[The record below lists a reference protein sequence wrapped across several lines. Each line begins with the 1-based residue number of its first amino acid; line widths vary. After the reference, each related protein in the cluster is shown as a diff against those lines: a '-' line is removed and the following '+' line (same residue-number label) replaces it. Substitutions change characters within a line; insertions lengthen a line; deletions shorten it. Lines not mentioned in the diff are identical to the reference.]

1 MAALASELRNQ
12 LENAIIKARQEAE
25 TAAAAALKT
34 LAVEAREPY
43 PSMSEEQRR
52 LRRGLRARAR
62 QLGEGEMERG
72 MALLIEEVAYEQ
84 WHRMLFARFLAENG
98 LLMHPDGVPVT
109 LEDCAELAPEEGA
122 ADAWELAA
130 RYAGGMLPGT
140 FRADDPAA
148 QVRLAPENRH
158 KLERIVG
165 EQPVAVFT
173 SEDGLGWVYQFW
185 QSQKKKEV
193 NDSERKIGGAD
204 IAPVTQLFT
213 EDYMVKFLLHNSLG
227 AWWAARHPDSPLVQS
242 FDYLRY
248 REDGTP
254 AAGTFDGWPKRVAD
268 VTMMDP
274 CGGSG
279 HFVVAGFEM
288 LTRMRMEEEG
298 LDAATAGDAV
308 IRDNLFMLE
317 LDPRCTQIAA
327 FNLAL
332 AAWKSGDYRE
342 IPIPNI
348 ACSGIA
354 VVGQLDDW
362 LKLAGDDYGLQQT
375 MTRLYHLFK
384 NAPDLGSLVNPTN
397 IPLED
402 RMFVSGFDK
411 IAEVLTLALSKER
424 YNEDPASALF
434 GVAVV
439 GIVKA
444 AELLSKKYTLVSTN
458 VPFLGFKK
466 QAELLASYCEAY
478 HSDAK
483 IDLASVFVDRC
494 SYFTTEGGTYAIVTP
509 QNWLFLGSYED
520 FRKRLLKEQ
529 SWCLV
534 IWLGPG
540 AFETISGEVVKPI
553 LTILT
558 MLN

>member
-1 MAALASELRNQ
+1 MSSG
-12 LENAIIKARQEAE
+12 
-25 TAAAAALKT
+25 TACCLPA
-34 LAVEAREPY
+34 
-43 PSMSEEQRR
+43 
-52 LRRGLRARAR
+52 
-62 QLGEGEMERG
+62 
-72 MALLIEEVAYEQ
+72 
-84 WHRMLFARFLAENG
+84 FLAENG

-130 RYAGGMLPGT
+130 RYAGEMLPGI

-148 QVRLAPENRH
+148 QVRFAPENRH

-227 AWWAARHPDSPLVQS
+227 AWWAARHPDSPLVQT

-254 AAGTFDGWPKRVAD
+254 AAGAFDGWPARVAD

-298 LDAATAGDAV
+298 LDAAAAGDAV

-332 AAWKSGDYRE
+332 AAWKSGGYRE

-354 VVGQLDDW
+354 VEGQLEDW
-362 LKLAGDDYGLQQT
+362 LKLAEGNYGLEVT
-375 MTRLYHLFK
+375 LTRLYHLFK
-384 NAPDLGSLVNPTN
+384 HAPDLGSLIDPGD
-397 IPLED
+397 IPLQD
-402 RMFVSGFDK
+402 RMFISDYAQVEPLLQK
-411 IAEVLTLALSKER
+411 VLQHEKA
-424 YNEDPASALF
+424 DPSATVF
-434 GVAVV
+434 GAVVTGVA
-439 GIVKA
+439 KA
-444 AELLSKKYTLVSTN
+444 SKLLAGTYTLVATN
-458 VPFLGFKK
+458 VPYLKRGNQDKRLKDFC
-466 QAELLASYCEAY
+466 AEYYPEA
-478 HSDAK
+478 K
-483 IDLASVFVDRC
+483 PDLAVTFLARC
-494 SYFTTEGGTYAIVTP
+494 RSFTHLNGTFAVVTP
-509 QNWLFLGSYED
+509 QSWLFQAYYLIFAQTERISIRLDIIHANRGRFYSE
-520 FRKRLLKEQ
+520 FELKRPEQ
-529 SWCLV
+529 YFSKQ
-534 IWLGPG
+534 I
-540 AFETISGEVVKPI
+540 ISLSAYGCEASNSIRLSCPAQK
-553 LTILT
+553 
-558 MLN
+558 